1 MKLEDLITCLKEL
14 GLKYEARM
22 NAAGGTVIALERGG
36 RIIGLFPS
44 SDEPNML
51 WTNPLLEDR
60 AASRELFGRA
70 NHWNIGGERVWL
82 SPEREYHVMALEP
95 SVRYTVQQSIDPGAY
110 RFEKSEQGERS
121 GSIAWRQE
129 GSARQFRSGKDVRFE
144 LAKSVRLADDPLRC
158 ASDERSDDYS
168 FIGYEASIAL
178 TVEEER
184 DIPPL
189 SSWSVIQVPAGG
201 YAYAPTYGECRPTDL
216 FAPTSSSRLAV
227 SKGMVRFK
235 MDAKASHKLSLKSWQ
250 TTGRFGYF
258 RQDDRGLCSLVL
270 RAIAPDPS
278 SDYLDTPWGD
288 PEDRGHCVQLY
299 NDDGKIGLFGEL
311 EHHAPAVTRNQDQGK
326 LVGWDRSQL
335 WCYSGSFRA
344 IARIADKLLGVD
356 ISRST

>member
-1 MKLEDLITCLKEL
+1 MKLEDLVACLKEL
-14 GLKYEARM
+14 GLKYETRT

-36 RIIGLFPS
+36 RIIGLYPS
-44 SDEPNML
+44 SDQPNML
-51 WTNPLLEDR
+51 WTNPVLADR
-60 AASRELFGRA
+60 SASRELFGRA

-110 RFEKSEQGERS
+110 RFEGSEQGERS

-129 GSARQFRSGKDVRFE
+129 GVARQYRSGRNVGFK
-144 LAKSVRLADDPLRC
+144 LAKSIRLTDDPLRY
-158 ASDERSDDYS
+158 ASDVCTGDYR
-168 FIGYEASIAL
+168 FIGYEASVAL
-178 TVEEER
+178 ETEEDR
-184 DIPPL
+184 DILSL

-216 FAPTSSSRLAV
+216 FAPTGSSRLTV
-227 SKGMVRFK
+227 NQGMVRFK

-258 RQDDRGLCSLVL
+258 RQDDRGLCSLIVRTIL
-270 RAIAPDPS
+270 PDPS

-288 PEDRGHCVQLY
+288 PDDRGHCVQLY

-311 EHHAPAVTRNQDQGK
+311 EHHAPAATRSPEQGW
-326 LVGWDRSQL
+326 LVGRDRSQL
-335 WCYSGSFRA
+335 WCYSGSFET
-344 IARIADKLLGVD
+344 IARIGGKLLGAD
-356 ISRST
+356 ISIPT